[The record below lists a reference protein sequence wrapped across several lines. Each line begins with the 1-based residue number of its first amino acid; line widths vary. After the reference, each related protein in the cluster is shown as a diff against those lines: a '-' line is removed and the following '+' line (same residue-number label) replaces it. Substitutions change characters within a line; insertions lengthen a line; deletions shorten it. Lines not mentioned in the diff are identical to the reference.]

1 MMHSNSDGTPRS
13 MDRYMHGV
21 MKINMNEG
29 YAYHQAIHPISL
41 SRVRPALFETTVFSP
56 SCHFLLPYY
65 AD

>member
-1 MMHSNSDGTPRS
+1 